1 MRIIATALVALGILA
16 LPVTNADAH
25 RRYYHH
31 GHHYSGPNV
40 LISPGFFR
48 PLCRP
53 KLWLQSLLL
62 SRPLLLARWEL
73 LGLPPFG
80 IALTGVTATTIPG
93 TEQADDQLQASGI
106 DKNGAERAPLKG

>member
-40 LISPGFFR
+40 LISPGFFGLYAGPSYGYNRYYYRDRYYWRGGNYWGYRHWHR
-48 PLCRP
+48 PYWRDRYYDP
-53 KLWLQSLLL
+53 WY
-62 SRPLLLARWEL
+62 
-73 LGLPPFG
+73 
-80 IALTGVTATTIPG
+80 
-93 TEQADDQLQASGI
+93 
-106 DKNGAERAPLKG
+106 